1 MTGAR
6 TKDTPQ
12 LRPEDKA
19 SSQSKKQIK
28 DIIHIMSELIRAE
41 EGPTWVRQSSVDHG
55 RTEKDKTSI
64 RTHIVQ
70 NLASGKEG
78 SIDTIQCQTPA

>member
-1 MTGAR
+1 
-6 TKDTPQ
+6 
-12 LRPEDKA
+12 
-19 SSQSKKQIK
+19 
-28 DIIHIMSELIRAE
+28 MSELIRAE

-70 NLASGKEG
+70 NLASGKDG